1 MSSGNIVGKR
11 YARAIFE
18 LAQKNSAVDQVGDEL
33 VQIAELIE
41 SDAELKGLLDHPVV
55 EKDVKKAVFNQV
67 LHGKA
72 SDIVLN
78 ALNVI
83 FDKGREKN
91 LPAIASAYVAIANE
105 AAGRVQAVVY
115 SPYPLSDHDITAI
128 KTKFSS
134 VIGKTVEVQNEV
146 DSSLLGGLK
155 VKIGDTLYDGS
166 LSSRLES
173 MRKYLSEAK
182 AM

>member
-18 LAQKNSAVDQVGDEL
+18 LAQENSAVDQVGEEL

-41 SDAELKGLLDHPVV
+41 SDAELKGLLEHPVV
-55 EKDVKKAVFNQV
+55 EKDVKKSVFNQV
-67 LHGKA
+67 LQGKA

-78 ALNVI
+78 AMNVI

-115 SPYPLSDHDITAI
+115 SPYPLSDNDISAI